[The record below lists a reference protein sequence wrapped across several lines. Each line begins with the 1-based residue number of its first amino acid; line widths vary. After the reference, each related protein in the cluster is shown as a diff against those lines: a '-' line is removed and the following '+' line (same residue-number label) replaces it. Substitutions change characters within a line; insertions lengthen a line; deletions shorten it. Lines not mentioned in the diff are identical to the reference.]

1 MLMASDMSRCLDP
14 VMLAEAVGIEPD
26 DWQAALLRERPR
38 RCLMLCSRQS
48 GKTEVAIN
56 LGHWTALYEPGSLV
70 LIVSP
75 SQRQSAEVLRRLML
89 NHQKLT
95 DVPELVAESTTRAQF
110 ANGSRIIALPGS
122 TTTTRGYAGAR
133 MVILDEAARLPDE
146 LLAALRPTMATVDGS
161 LVALSTPFGK
171 RGWFYESWVGD
182 ADWHQVRVPASACP
196 RLTPEFLAEERKA
209 LGALAYS
216 EEYELAFNEPDE
228 AMFSTALIDRAFTA
242 EVRPLW

>member
-1 MLMASDMSRCLDP
+1 MMRDLSMSSDIARAFDP
-14 VMLAEAVGIEPD
+14 ALLARDCGIEPD

-56 LGHWTALYEPGSLV
+56 LAHWTALYEPGSLV

-89 NHQKLT
+89 NHQKLA

-110 ANGSRIIALPGS
+110 ANSSRIIALPGS

-133 MVILDEAARLPDE
+133 MVILDEASRLPDE
-146 LLAALRPTMATVDGS
+146 LLAALRPTMATVGGS
-161 LVALSTPFGK
+161 LIALSTPFGK
-171 RGWFYESWVGD
+171 RGWFFEV
-182 ADWHQVRVPASACP
+182 
-196 RLTPEFLAEERKA
+196 
-209 LGALAYS
+209 LG
-216 EEYELAFNEPDE
+216 
-228 AMFSTALIDRAFTA
+228 
-242 EVRPLW
+242 W